1 MPMGDVRVI
10 RSLFAVICLAT
21 LALVQ
26 TAPAEAQQARRL
38 SHCIAIADAAPGIE
52 YLQQAAWTDPTP
64 DGAVRIHYV
73 GHAMFLIRTE
83 DNLDIVTDYNGY
95 LGPTT
100 FLPDVVTMNYA
111 HSSHRTDNVEG
122 IDHVLRGWSDQF
134 GIAADHQLE
143 FGDVLIRNVP
153 THIRS
158 YGTVEENGNSIF
170 VFEAANLCIA
180 HLGHLHHEPTDAQY
194 AALGRVDVL
203 MVPVDGGYTM
213 ELATMMKVVQRLQ
226 SSIVIPMHWFN
237 GDRLGEFLSGM
248 SEQFLIERAGG
259 SEVTVSLSSLP
270 ERPTV
275 MVLEPQALSD

>member
-1 MPMGDVRVI
+1 MRVI
-10 RSLFAVICLAT
+10 RLLLSVVGLAIVSAVFS
-21 LALVQ
+21 
-26 TAPAEAQQARRL
+26 APAEAQTLRRL

-52 YLQQAAWTDPTP
+52 YLHQAAWNDPAP
-64 DGAVRIHYV
+64 VGAVRIHYV

-83 DNLDIVTDYNGY
+83 GDVDIVTDYNGY
-95 LGPTT
+95 LGATD

-111 HSSHRTDNVEG
+111 HSSHRTENVDG
-122 IDHVLRGWSDQF
+122 IAHVLRGWSDQF
-134 GIAADHQLE
+134 GIAADHQIELN
-143 FGDVLIRNVP
+143 DVLIRNVP

-158 YGTVEENGNSIF
+158 YGAIEENGNSIF

-226 SSIVIPMHWFN
+226 SSLVIPMHWFN
-237 GDRLGEFLSGM
+237 DGRLERFMAGM
-248 SEQFLIERAGG
+248 SEQFLIERPGI

-270 ERPTV
+270 SRPTV
-275 MVLEPQALSD
+275 LVLEPQSLSD